1 VKSQK
6 MVEPHVQ
13 AQNARAR
20 MALGV
25 WSGTRTGPRAR
36 AREVGRGPRGRQAR
50 VGLKVGG
57 AHVSRDGWVDR
68 PARRL
73 VLPLGLD
80 DGPIDPSS

>member
-36 AREVGRGPRGRQAR
+36 AREVGRGPCGRQAR
-50 VGLKVGG
+50 VGLRVGG
-57 AHVSRDGWVDR
+57 RACES
-68 PARRL
+68 
-73 VLPLGLD
+73 
-80 DGPIDPSS
+80 